1 MGQKRHRRLKLRGE
15 REEEHGFVETGL
27 EQCACRRKS
36 ERRDSWREQAP
47 GREPFPCGRPSPSPS
62 SLPKEENNASI
73 GRLYFD
79 VHSDLRF
86 GNILG
91 QSVSNAE
98 FASRAR
104 DLERKGVSTFDVG
117 STMDVLLEGDA
128 GFEVEELQRYLQE
141 EGFYTSSYGVTGYF
155 GPITKQAL
163 IKWQK
168 ANGVLATGNFGGM
181 SRAKY
186 LDLQEQKLQGKK
198 SGKKVS
204 LFGGRKKKVKAPP
217 KRAKR
222 VAASSPSDVK
232 TKSTKSFGKKSSQQ
246 VVSVSQPQTLQKDKV
261 RKGISW
267 GTTLVFFVTLVVCWQ
282 TFSMYYKQKEE
293 RKLER
298 QRMERDRE

>member
-1 MGQKRHRRLKLRGE
+1 L
-15 REEEHGFVETGL
+15 
-27 EQCACRRKS
+27 
-36 ERRDSWREQAP
+36 
-47 GREPFPCGRPSPSPS
+47 
-62 SLPKEENNASI
+62 
-73 GRLYFD
+73 
-79 VHSDLRF
+79 

-141 EGFYTSSYGVTGYF
+141 EAFYTSSYGVTGYF

-217 KRAKR
+217 KQAKR

-246 VVSVSQPQTLQKDKV
+246 VVSVSQPQTLQKGKV

-298 QRMERDRE
+298 QRMERDRAVQISRWMRTIDTDRRA